1 MRLGIAHREGEC
13 QRNLRFFPLLL
24 GLFLLIP
31 KSEKLGLFCSGE
43 AKLSKGDWA
52 KILVL
57 FGTMALTGVFAL
69 YYEAISNRR
78 SFAEFVDLLRRS
90 GEIAQSLFHP
100 STWYTSLPEPLSASG
115 T

>member
-1 MRLGIAHREGEC
+1 
-13 QRNLRFFPLLL
+13 L

-52 KILVL
+52 RILVL

-78 SFAEFVDLLRRS
+78 SFAEFVDLLRRAEES
-90 GEIAQSLFHP
+90 TLAQRERFLSFCSLIP
-100 STWYTSLPEPLSASG
+100 DTMVWSTS
-115 T
+115 

>member
-1 MRLGIAHREGEC
+1 LGIAHKEGEC
-13 QRNLRFFPLLL
+13 QGNLRFFPLFL

-52 KILVL
+52 RILVL